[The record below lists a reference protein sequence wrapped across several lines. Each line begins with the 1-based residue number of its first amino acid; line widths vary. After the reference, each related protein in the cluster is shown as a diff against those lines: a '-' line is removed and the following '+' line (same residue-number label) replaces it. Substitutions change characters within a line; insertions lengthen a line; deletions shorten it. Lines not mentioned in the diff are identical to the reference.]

1 MLKNHRKSHAFDYCN
16 AVSVFKPETPG
27 IGKRLRVVNF
37 FNFVLGG
44 TTLTGQDDMKIHT
57 SIEIYPN
64 NDGTGEKV
72 PSYVAFDRK
81 VNKNMR

>member
-27 IGKRLRVVNF
+27 IGKRFTRRQF
-37 FNFVLGG
+37 FLICLLGG

-81 VNKNMR
+81 VK